1 MMGFILLF
9 GFIAL
14 MTIGLPIGFSLL
26 LASFAGIIYGN
37 YPITLFAQRM
47 FTALDSFPLMAIPLF
62 MLAGSLMSHGGIAK
76 RILSFI
82 LGFVGHFQGSL
93 GHVVAISSVILG
105 GVSGSGVANTAV
117 LSTTMFPEMKRR
129 GYEEGFS
136 AALIAS
142 SGSISLIIP
151 PSIAMVLYGVSA
163 QVSIGNLFMAG
174 IVPGVMIGVL
184 FLVYSFYIAKKKGY
198 PIEGF
203 VDKKERW
210 KRFRDASWCLIIP
223 IIVIFGIRGGIF
235 TPTEGGAV
243 MSAYAFFIG
252 MFVYREIKLKDIPA
266 VCLEAALNT
275 AVVSTIIAA
284 TSLFSWLLTSAQIPQ
299 AIAASILSVTDNR
312 ILLLLLINLILLFV
326 GMFIDSGPAIILL
339 VPILAPVAVSID
351 MNLIQFGLI
360 MIVNLTMSLLTPPV
374 GTAVFVASN
383 ISGVPVGTLFK
394 SLIPFWGIMLFV
406 LMLVTYI
413 PILTMWVV
421 R

>member
-1 MMGFILLF
+1 MFGFILF
-9 GFIAL
+9 GCFIGL
-14 MTIGLPIGFSLL
+14 MTIGLPIAFSLL
-26 LASFAGIIYGN
+26 LASLAALIYGN

-62 MLAGSLMSHGGIAK
+62 MLAGSLMSHGGIAR

-82 LGFVGHFQGSL
+82 LGFVGHIQGSL
-93 GHVVAISSVILG
+93 SHVVAIASVVLG

-117 LSTTMFPEMKRR
+117 LATTMFPEMKKH

-136 AALIAS
+136 AALIAC
-142 SGSISLIIP
+142 SGAIALIIP

-174 IVPGVMIGVL
+174 IVPGVMIGML
-184 FLVYSFYIAKKKGY
+184 FLAYSFYIAKKKGY

-210 KRFRDASWCLIIP
+210 RRFREASWCLVIPLII
-223 IIVIFGIRGGIF
+223 IFGIRGGIF

-243 MSAYAFFIG
+243 MSVYAFSIG
-252 MFVYREIKLKDIPA
+252 MFVYKDIKVGDIPKI
-266 VCLEAALNT
+266 CLEAALNT

-284 TSLFSWLLTSAQIPQ
+284 TSLFSWLMTSEQIPQ
-299 AIAASILSVTDNR
+299 AITRALLGVTDNR
-312 ILLLLLINLILLFV
+312 VLLLLIINMILLTV
-326 GMFIDSGPAIILL
+326 GLFIDSGPSIILL
-339 VPILAPVAVSID
+339 TPILAPVATSLG
-351 MNLIQFGLI
+351 MNLIQFGLVMVI
-360 MIVNLTMSLLTPPV
+360 NLTIGLLTPPV

-383 ISGVPVGTLFK
+383 ISGVPIGKLFK
-394 SLIPFWGIMLFV
+394 SLIPFWAIMLFV

-413 PILTMWVV
+413 PIITMWVV
-421 R
+421 W